1 MNLNEAQSCSLST
14 YTDDE
19 CLAEGADLASLPY
32 NELVYLERPGKNSFK
47 VHYLRV
53 QSP

>member
-1 MNLNEAQSCSLST
+1 MNLNEANVCSLST

-19 CLAEGADLASLPY
+19 CLVEGADLANFPF

-47 VHYLRV
+47 VHCL
-53 QSP
+53 